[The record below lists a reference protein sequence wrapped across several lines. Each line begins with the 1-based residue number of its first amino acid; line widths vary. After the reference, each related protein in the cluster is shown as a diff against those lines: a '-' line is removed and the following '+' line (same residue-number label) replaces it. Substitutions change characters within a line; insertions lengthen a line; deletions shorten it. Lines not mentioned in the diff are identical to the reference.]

1 MITTFLVPIHSQF
14 SHMHFECELALHF
27 MQYAYII
34 SGHYPEIL
42 EVRESLFVNAKSSF
56 LAKLWL
62 TQPCESTTLKYFKA

>member
-1 MITTFLVPIHSQF
+1 MTSMIFQMMIICLLRGFFAMITTFLVPIHSQF

-42 EVRESLFVNAKSSF
+42 GRWCL
-56 LAKLWL
+56 
-62 TQPCESTTLKYFKA
+62 